1 MNFLPAF
8 FCFPRMQVIRWA
20 VEHRQ
25 PVDVR
30 QCAAVFCYVTL
41 FALK

>member
-8 FCFPRMQVIRWA
+8 FCFPRMQGIRQA

-30 QCAAVFCYVTL
+30 
-41 FALK
+41 